1 MKKLLFLVL
10 CLLLFVGACSN
21 DKSSNNDSKSDD
33 NGQKVFKDDTNKK
46 VEIPKDPKRI
56 VVLHPTYV
64 GALVKFDHKPVA
76 VPKFVEQN
84 KVLNDATKGV
94 KRIDNTSIEQV
105 TTQKPD
111 LIITTVQDK
120 NIKKLQKI
128 APTIAFDSEK
138 SNYKDHT
145 LKLAEV
151 VGEKDKAQQWIKQWD
166 KQMAKDKKALAP
178 VIKGK
183 SISVVQQTP
192 KGTMAFSNHLGRGT
206 EIFYDGYGMKQP
218 EALAK
223 ATKDKFATPL
233 SPEKFTEYI
242 GDYAVVATNGN
253 KEADFESTNYWK
265 NLPAVKNNN
274 VIKFDVSETQY
285 NDPISL
291 EKQRDIFYN
300 ALKAKK

>member
-1 MKKLLFLVL
+1 MKKLLFIAL
-10 CLLLFVGACSN
+10 CLILFASACTN
-21 DKSSNNDSKSDD
+21 DKSSDQQSKSDD
-33 NGQKVFKDDTNKK
+33 NGQKVFKDDTNAK
-46 VEIPKDPKRI
+46 VKIPKNPKRI

-84 KVLNDATKGV
+84 KVLKDATKGV
-94 KRIDNTSIEQV
+94 KYIDNTSIEQI

-138 SNYKDHT
+138 STYKNHT

-151 VGEKDKAQQWIKQWD
+151 IGEKDKAQKWIKQWD
-166 KQMAKDKKALAP
+166 KQMAKDKKELAP
-178 VIKGK
+178 VIKDK
-183 SISVVQQTP
+183 SVSVVQQTP
-192 KGTMAFSNHLGRGT
+192 KGTMAFSKNYGRGT
-206 EIFYDGYGMKQP
+206 EILYDGYGMKQP
-218 EALAK
+218 EVLAE

-265 NLPAVKNNN
+265 NLPAVKNDD
-274 VIKFDVSETQY
+274 VIKLDVSETQY